1 MSAYVLNEIRK
12 GFYLDSVALMRLSRE
27 VASAAGVVEAA
38 LMMGTPSN
46 QAILRNAGL
55 LDGEVIA
62 QGNDLILAI
71 KAESEA
77 AARAALA
84 EAQKALD
91 RPKTS
96 SSGEAAWR
104 PRSIAAA
111 VKAAPAASLALISVP
126 GEFAA
131 AEARKALN
139 RGLHVLMF
147 SDNVSIADE
156 LSLKQQAREAG
167 LLMMGPDCG
176 TAVIGGAPL
185 AFANRLKRGRI
196 GIIGASGTGTQ
207 EVSCLL
213 SEAGEGI
220 SHAIG
225 VGGRD
230 LKKEIGGIT
239 TLMAIDALDAD
250 PETDRV
256 VLISKP
262 PHPDVARAVLGR
274 IGNSSKPYTVCFI
287 GAASADLPPNARFAG
302 TLREAAEKT
311 LGNGRSI
318 GGKFDAAA
326 VAARLPQRRKAA
338 QRIEGLFA
346 GGTLCAEAQ
355 VILAAGG
362 RKVASNAAIPGV
374 PHFGD
379 PEAQGRDRIVDL
391 GADEYTQGRPH
402 PMIDPSVRDD
412 ALRAALVDP
421 AVAVILLDL
430 VVGYGAHDNPA
441 AHLAAVVAGRAD
453 DAPVLV
459 ASVTGTE
466 LDRQVRSAQ
475 IRLLEDAGIVV
486 APSNAQACDLALAL
500 SVNDVRMPRY
510 ANTQ

>member
-1 MSAYVLNEIRK
+1 MSAFVLNEVRK

-27 VASAAGVVEAA
+27 IAAAPGILEAA

-46 QAILRNAGL
+46 LAIMRNAGL
-55 LDGEVIA
+55 LDGDVAA
-62 QGNDLILAI
+62 QGNDLILAVR
-71 KAESEA
+71 AENEQS
-77 AARAALA
+77 ARAALGDA
-84 EAQKALD
+84 LKALD
-91 RPKTS
+91 KPKTQG
-96 SSGEAAWR
+96 SGAAAWR
-104 PRSIAAA
+104 PRSIGAA
-111 VKAAPAASLALISVP
+111 VKATPHANLALISVP

-156 LSLKQQAREAG
+156 LSLKQHARELG

-185 AFANRLKRGRI
+185 AFANKLKRGRI

-207 EVSCLL
+207 EVSCLI

-239 TLMAIDALDAD
+239 TLMAMDALDAD
-250 PETDRV
+250 PATDRV

-262 PHPDVARAVLGR
+262 PHPDVAKVVIAR
-274 IGNSSKPYTVCFI
+274 IAKSPKPYTVCFI
-287 GAASADLPPNARFAG
+287 GAASADLPPNAKFAR
-302 TLREAAEKT
+302 TLKDAAELA
-311 LGNGRSI
+311 LGGRTI
-318 GGKFDAAA
+318 GGNFNVTKLAT
-326 VAARLPQRRKAA
+326 RLPRRKGER
-338 QRIEGLFA
+338 RIEGLFA

-355 VILAAGG
+355 VILGAGG
-362 RKVASNAAIPGV
+362 RKVASNAAIPNV
-374 PHFGD
+374 PYLD
-379 PEAQGRDRIVDL
+379 APESAGRDRIIDL

-412 ALRAALVDP
+412 ALRAALIDP
-421 AVAVILLDL
+421 EVVVILVDL
-430 VVGYGAHDNPA
+430 VIGYGAHADPA
-441 AHLAAVVAGRAD
+441 AHLAAIVADRAD
-453 DAPVLV
+453 NAPIIV

-466 LDRQVRSAQ
+466 LDRQGRSAQ
-475 IRLLEDAGIVV
+475 VRRLEEAGVMV
-486 APSNAQACDLALAL
+486 APSNAQACELVLAIATNDIK
-500 SVNDVRMPRY
+500 VNRY
-510 ANTQ
+510 ANT

>member
-1 MSAYVLNEIRK
+1 MSTFVLNEIRK

-27 VASAAGVVEAA
+27 IADAPGIVEAA

-46 QAILRNAGL
+46 TAIMRNAGL
-55 LDGEVIA
+55 LGDDVAA
-62 QGNDLILAI
+62 QGNDLILAV
-71 KAESEA
+71 KAESEQ
-77 AARAALA
+77 AARAALD
-84 EAQKALD
+84 QALRSLD
-91 RPKTS
+91 KPKTQ

-111 VKAAPAASLALISVP
+111 VKGNPGVNLALISVP
-126 GEFAA
+126 GDFAA

-147 SDNVSIADE
+147 SDNVSIEDE
-156 LSLKQQAREAG
+156 LSLKQQAREQG

-185 AFANRLKRGRI
+185 AFANKLKRGKI

-207 EVSCLL
+207 EVSCLV

-250 PETDRV
+250 PDTDRV

-262 PHPDVARAVLGR
+262 PHPDVAKVVIAR
-274 IGNSSKPYTVCFI
+274 IAKSPKPYTVCFI
-287 GAASADLPPNARFAG
+287 GANSADLPPNARFAR
-302 TLREAAEKT
+302 TLKEAAELA
-311 LGNGRSI
+311 LGGRAI
-318 GGKFDAAA
+318 GANFNVTKLAT
-326 VAARLPQRRKAA
+326 RLPRRRSER
-338 QRIEGLFA
+338 RIEGLFA

-355 VILAAGG
+355 VILGAGG
-362 RKVASNAAIPGV
+362 RKVASNAAIPNV
-374 PHFGD
+374 PYLD
-379 PEAQGRDRIVDL
+379 APESAGRDRIIDL

-412 ALRAALVDP
+412 ALRAALINP
-421 AVAVILLDL
+421 EIAVILVDL
-430 VVGYGAHDNPA
+430 VIGYGAHADPA
-441 AHLAAVVAGRAD
+441 GHLAEIVADRAD
-453 DAPVLV
+453 NAPIIV

-475 IRLLEDAGIVV
+475 VRRLEEAGVMV
-486 APSNAQACDLALAL
+486 APSNAQACELVLAIAT
-500 SVNDVRMPRY
+500 NDIRANRY
-510 ANTQ
+510 ANT

>member
-1 MSAYVLNEIRK
+1 MSGFVLNDVRK

-27 VASAAGVVEAA
+27 ITAAPGVIEAA

-46 QAILRNAGL
+46 QAIMKNAGL
-55 LDGEVIA
+55 LDGNVVA

-71 KAESEA
+71 RAENELAARTALGDALKALDKPKKQGAEA
-77 AARAALA
+77 AAW
-84 EAQKALD
+84 Q
-91 RPKTS
+91 
-96 SSGEAAWR
+96 

-111 VKAAPAASLALISVP
+111 VKAEPDSNLALISVP

-147 SDNVSIADE
+147 SDNVPIADE
-156 LSLKQQAREAG
+156 LSLKQHARELG

-185 AFANRLKRGRI
+185 AFANKLNRGKI

-207 EVSCLL
+207 EVSCLI

-230 LKKEIGGIT
+230 LKKDIGGIT
-239 TLMAIDALDAD
+239 TLMAMDALDAD
-250 PETDRV
+250 PGTSHV

-262 PHPDVARAVLGR
+262 PHPDVAKAVIAR
-274 IGNSSKPYTVCFI
+274 IAKSPKSFTVCFI
-287 GAASADLPPNARFAG
+287 GASSADLPSNARFAP
-302 TLREAAEKT
+302 TLKEAAEKA
-311 LGNGRSI
+311 LGKSI
-318 GGKFDAAA
+318 GSGFNVAAA
-326 VAARLPQRRKAA
+326 ASRLSRRKGAA
-338 QRIEGLFA
+338 RIEGLFA

-355 VILAAGG
+355 VILGAGG

-374 PHFGD
+374 PTLDDKASAGC
-379 PEAQGRDRIVDL
+379 DRIIDL

-412 ALRAALVDP
+412 ALRAALVNPDI
-421 AVAVILLDL
+421 AVVLLDL
-430 VVGYGAHDNPA
+430 VIGYGAHADPA
-441 AHLAAVVAGRAD
+441 GYLAQVVAGRSGNG
-453 DAPVLV
+453 PLLI

-466 LDRQVRSAQ
+466 LDRQVRSTQ
-475 IRLLEDAGIVV
+475 IRKLEAAGIVV
-486 APSNAQACDLALAL
+486 APSNAQACELALAAVIPD
-500 SVNDVRMPRY
+500 SKVRY
-510 ANTQ
+510 ANA

>member
-1 MSAYVLNEIRK
+1 MSAYLLNEVRK

-27 VASAAGVVEAA
+27 IGSAPGVREAA

-46 QAILRNAGL
+46 QAIMRNAGL
-55 LDGEVIA
+55 LGETATA
-62 QGNDLILAI
+62 QGNDLIVAI
-71 KAESEA
+71 KAENED
-77 AARAALA
+77 AARAALS
-84 EAQKALD
+84 EALKALD

-96 SSGEAAWR
+96 ASGEAAWR
-104 PRSIAAA
+104 PRTLAAA
-111 VKAAPAASLALISVP
+111 VKALPATNLALISVP

-139 RGLHVLMF
+139 RGLHVLLF
-147 SDNVSIADE
+147 SDNVSLADE
-156 LSLKQQAREAG
+156 LSLKQQARDAG

-176 TAVIGGAPL
+176 TAIIGGAPL
-185 AFANRLKRGRI
+185 AFANKVKRGRI

-207 EVSCLL
+207 EVSCLI

-230 LKKEIGGIT
+230 LKQEIGGIT

-262 PHPDVARAVLGR
+262 PHPDVAKSVIAR
-274 IGNSSKPYTVCFI
+274 IGKSPKAYTVCFI
-287 GAASADLPPNARFAG
+287 GAASADLPPNARFAA
-302 TLREAAEKT
+302 TLKEAAEKA
-311 LGNGRSI
+311 LGGERRI
-318 GGKFDAAA
+318 GASFDPIAAA
-326 VAARLPQRRKAA
+326 SRLSRRRTTAR
-338 QRIEGLFA
+338 RIEGLFA

-362 RKVASNAAIPGV
+362 RKVTSNAAVPGV
-374 PHFGD
+374 PHLD
-379 PEAQGRDRIVDL
+379 APEAAGRDRIIDL
-391 GADEYTQGRPH
+391 GADEYTLGRPH
-402 PMIDPSVRDD
+402 PMIDPSVRDE
-412 ALRAALVDP
+412 ALRAALRNP
-421 AVAVILLDL
+421 EVAVILLDL
-430 VVGYGAHDNPA
+430 VIGYGAHASPA
-441 AHLAAVVAGRAD
+441 AHLASVVADRAA

-475 IRLLEDAGIVV
+475 IALLEQAGIVV
-486 APSNAQACDLALAL
+486 APSNAQACELALAL
-500 SVNDVRMPRY
+500 SDHDVRVPRY
-510 ANTQ
+510 ANN